1 MTGTVRLR
9 VGASSAD
16 LRAPRV
22 LADTVLRLIWDEAEI
37 SRAGIARR
45 AGLSRSTVSD
55 IVSSLLTSGLV
66 AEVGV
71 GESRGGRRPIV
82 LAFQDDAFAI
92 LGVDIGATHI
102 STILTDLRGR
112 VLAWRHHDF
121 PASSDPEGARALVV
135 ESCDACLADAAVPH
149 GKLLGLGVALPSP
162 VDARHPERLHPL
174 ALPAWKGRHQL
185 EQLVPRFGVPVLID
199 NDANLGALAE
209 HWWGAARGL
218 DDFTYIKIATGIGS
232 GHFIG
237 GTIYRGATGVAGE
250 VGHVT
255 IDPHGNPCGC
265 GNRGCLV
272 TYVGSKALIA
282 RAREL
287 SPSYPDSVLS
297 QVTPITSSGIEDAA
311 IAGDPLATQV
321 IFEAAEYLGIAVAG
335 MLNVMNPAA
344 IILGGSI
351 TRLGERLLAPIRET
365 MLQRTFVGAVA
376 SSRILASELGSRDVA
391 LGAATL
397 VLDAALRDPSFFP
410 SIRAA

>member
-1 MTGTVRLR
+1 
-9 VGASSAD
+9 
-16 LRAPRV
+16 
-22 LADTVLRLIWDEAEI
+22 
-37 SRAGIARR
+37 
-45 AGLSRSTVSD
+45 
-55 IVSSLLTSGLV
+55 
-66 AEVGV
+66 
-71 GESRGGRRPIV
+71 
-82 LAFQDDAFAI
+82 
-92 LGVDIGATHI
+92 
-102 STILTDLRGR
+102 
-112 VLAWRHHDF
+112 
-121 PASSDPEGARALVV
+121 
-135 ESCDACLADAAVPH
+135 
-149 GKLLGLGVALPSP
+149 
-162 VDARHPERLHPL
+162 
-174 ALPAWKGRHQL
+174 
-185 EQLVPRFGVPVLID
+185 VPRFGVPVLID

-209 HWWGAARGL
+209 CWWGAARGL
-218 DDFTYIKIATGIGS
+218 DDFTYIKVATGIGS

-250 VGHVT
+250 LGHVT
-255 IDPHGNPCGC
+255 IDPNGKPCSC

-272 TYVGSKALIA
+272 TYVGSKALMA

-287 SPSYPDSVLS
+287 APSYPDSTLAS
-297 QVTPITSSGIEDAA
+297 ATLTSSGIEDAA

-351 TRLGERLLAPIRET
+351 TRLGERLLAPLRET
-365 MLQRTFVGAVA
+365 VLQRTFVGAVA